1 MQQAKSKTLMFWRQD
16 PAVQQPAES
25 ISQELSFGEDVEGL
39 VDLPVKDVIDR
50 IKREFAGTNE
60 KPGVLVGRGQAGEFE
75 VSWTWQFFRIDS
87 PQLDE
92 DDRQKFLSIG
102 RDFGCQAYE
111 PKSTFKLT

>member
-1 MQQAKSKTLMFWRQD
+1 MFWRQD

-25 ISQELSFGEDVEGL
+25 ISQELSFGEDVEGA
-39 VDLPVKDVIDR
+39 VDLPVKEVIDR
-50 IKREFAGTNE
+50 PVRLSLAVHEM
-60 KPGVLVGRGQAGEFE
+60 PGVLVGRGQSGQFE

-87 PQLDE
+87 PHLDE